1 MVNGECKMVN
11 SLVVLITGANGQLGQ
26 ALQAEVA
33 GFPALTLISSA
44 RSEVDICDTA
54 SIGQAIQRYQPQVI
68 INCAAY
74 TAVDKAE
81 AEPAQ
86 AYRINRDGV
95 ANLAAQAALHNIV
108 LLQLST
114 DYVFSGN
121 QSTPYT
127 ELDTP
132 APKTVY
138 GASKLAGEQ
147 ALLQSGCKGAI
158 IRTSW
163 LYSEFGSNFVKT
175 MLRLAQSGK
184 PLKVVADQYG
194 SPTYARD
201 LAIAILQMAE
211 ATEQPRFNP
220 PQLWHYANNGITSW
234 YDFAGAIFHTAG
246 LECTVEPI
254 QTSAYPTAASRPAF
268 SALASGKIQQ
278 HFNTAVPAW
287 RHSLKL
293 ALSRMLNQAA
303 N

>member
-1 MVNGECKMVN
+1 MK
-11 SLVVLITGANGQLGQ
+11 VLLLGANGQLGQ
-26 ALQAEVA
+26 ALKAEAA
-33 GFPALTLISSA
+33 GFPALALISTG

-54 SIGQAIQRYQPQVI
+54 SIRQAITRYQPQVI

-81 AEPAQ
+81 AEPEQ

-95 ANLAAQAALHNIV
+95 ANLAAQAALYNIV
-108 LLQLST
+108 LLHIST
-114 DYVFSGN
+114 DYVFSGE
-121 QSTPYT
+121 QAHPYT
-127 ELDTP
+127 EQDSP
-132 APKTVY
+132 APKSVY

-175 MLRLAQSGK
+175 MLRLCQCRK

-194 SPTYARD
+194 SPTYASD
-201 LAIAILQMAE
+201 LAAALLQMA
-211 ATEQPRFNP
+211 AAAKQPLFNP

-234 YDFAGAIFHTAG
+234 YDFACAIFHDAG
-246 LECTVEPI
+246 LECQVEPI

-278 HFNTAVPAW
+278 HFNTPVPSW
-287 RHSLKL
+287 RDSLKP
-293 ALSRMLNQAA
+293 ALTRLQSPASHKVTD
-303 N
+303 

>member
-1 MVNGECKMVN
+1 MK
-11 SLVVLITGANGQLGQ
+11 VLLLGANGQLGQ
-26 ALQAEVA
+26 ALKAEAA
-33 GFPALTLISSA
+33 GFPALALISTG

-54 SIGQAIQRYQPQVI
+54 SIRQAITRYQPQVI

-95 ANLAAQAALHNIV
+95 ANLAAQAARHNIA
-108 LLQLST
+108 LLHIST
-114 DYVFSGN
+114 DYVFSGE
-121 QSTPYT
+121 QAHPYT
-127 ELDTP
+127 EQDSP
-132 APKTVY
+132 APKSVY

-147 ALLQSGCKGAI
+147 ELLQSGCKGAI

-175 MLRLAQSGK
+175 MLRLGQCRK
-184 PLKVVADQYG
+184 PLKVVADQCG

-201 LAIAILQMAE
+201 LAAALLQMA
-211 ATEQPRFNP
+211 AAAKQPLFNP
-220 PQLWHYANNGITSW
+220 PQLWHYANTGITSW
-234 YDFAGAIFHTAG
+234 YDFACAIFHTAG

-278 HFNTAVPAW
+278 HFNTPVPSW
-287 RHSLKL
+287 RDSLKP
-293 ALSRMLNQAA
+293 ALTRLQSPASHKVTD
-303 N
+303 

>member
-1 MVNGECKMVN
+1 MTN
-11 SLVVLITGANGQLGQ
+11 SILVLITGANGQLGQ
-26 ALQAEVA
+26 ALQAEAA

-95 ANLAAQAALHNIV
+95 ATLAAQAAAHNIV
-108 LLQLST
+108 LLHIST
-114 DYVFSGN
+114 DYVFAGD
-121 QSTPYT
+121 QAHPYT
-127 ELDTP
+127 ELDIP
-132 APKTVY
+132 APKCVY

-194 SPTYARD
+194 SPTCARD
-201 LAIAILQMAE
+201 LAIAILHMAE
-211 ATEQPRFNP
+211 AAGQPLFNP

-234 YDFAGAIFHTAG
+234 YDFACAIFNTAG
-246 LECTVEPI
+246 LECQVEPI

-278 HFNTAVPAW
+278 YFNTPVPAW
-287 RHSLKL
+287 HDSLKL
-293 ALSRMLNQAA
+293 ALRSARL
-303 N
+303 

>member
-1 MVNGECKMVN
+1 MTN

-26 ALQAEVA
+26 ALQAEAA
-33 GFPALTLISSA
+33 GFPALTLISTA
-44 RSEVDICDTA
+44 RSEVDICNST
-54 SIGQAIQRYQPQVI
+54 SIAQAITRFQPQVI
-68 INCAAY
+68 INCSAY

-95 ANLAAQAALHNIV
+95 SNLAAQAALHNIA
-108 LLQLST
+108 LLHIST
-114 DYVFSGN
+114 DYVFSGE
-121 QSTPYT
+121 QAHPYT
-127 ELDTP
+127 EQDSP
-132 APKTVY
+132 APKSVY

-147 ALLQSGCKGAI
+147 ALLQSGCEGAI

-163 LYSEFGSNFVKT
+163 LYSEFGTNFVKT

-201 LAIAILQMAE
+201 LAYILLRMAAAAE
-211 ATEQPRFNP
+211 PRLFNP

-234 YDFAGAIFHTAG
+234 YDFACAIFHDAG
-246 LECTVEPI
+246 LECQVEPI

-278 HFNTAVPAW
+278 HFNTPVPSW
-287 RHSLKL
+287 RDSLKP
-293 ALSRMLNQAA
+293 ALTRLQSPASHKVTD
-303 N
+303 

>member
-1 MVNGECKMVN
+1 MVN

-26 ALQAEVA
+26 ALQAEA
-33 GFPALTLISSA
+33 AEFPALTLISTG

-54 SIGQAIQRYQPQVI
+54 SIGQAIQRFQPQVI

-95 ANLAAQAALHNIV
+95 ANLAAQAARHNIA
-108 LLQLST
+108 LLHIST
-114 DYVFSGN
+114 DYVFSGE
-121 QSTPYT
+121 QAHPYT
-127 ELDTP
+127 EQDSP
-132 APKTVY
+132 APKSVY

-163 LYSEFGSNFVKT
+163 LYSEFGTNFVKT

-201 LAIAILQMAE
+201 LAYALLHMAAAIK
-211 ATEQPRFNP
+211 QPLFNP
-220 PQLWHYANNGITSW
+220 PQLWHFANTGITSW
-234 YDFAGAIFHTAG
+234 YDFACAIFHDAG

-254 QTSAYPTAASRPAF
+254 QTSAYPTAARRPAF

-278 HFNTAVPAW
+278 HFNTPVPSW
-287 RHSLKL
+287 RDSLKL
-293 ALSRMLNQAA
+293 ALSRLLSQASHKA
-303 N
+303 AD

>member
-1 MVNGECKMVN
+1 MVN

-26 ALQAEVA
+26 ALQAEAA

-54 SIGQAIQRYQPQVI
+54 SIGQAIQRFQPQVI

-95 ANLAAQAALHNIV
+95 SNLAAQAAQHNIA
-108 LLQLST
+108 LLHIST
-114 DYVFSGN
+114 DYVFSGERAH
-121 QSTPYT
+121 PYT
-127 ELDTP
+127 EQDSP
-132 APKTVY
+132 APKSVY

-211 ATEQPRFNP
+211 ATGQPLFNP

-234 YDFAGAIFHTAG
+234 YDFACAIFHDAG

-287 RHSLKL
+287 RHSLTL
-293 ALSRMLNQAA
+293 ALTRLQSQALHQAA
-303 N
+303 D

>member
-1 MVNGECKMVN
+1 MTN
-11 SLVVLITGANGQLGQ
+11 SILVLITGANGQLGQ
-26 ALQAEVA
+26 ALQAEAA
-33 GFPALTLISSA
+33 GFPALTLISTA

-54 SIGQAIQRYQPQVI
+54 SIGQAIQHYQPQVI

-132 APKTVY
+132 APKSVY

-211 ATEQPRFNP
+211 ATEQPLFNP

-234 YDFAGAIFHTAG
+234 YDFAGAIFHIAG

-268 SALASGKIQQ
+268 SALASDKIQQ
-278 HFNTAVPAW
+278 HFNTPVPAW
-287 RHSLKL
+287 RHSLTL
-293 ALSRMLNQAA
+293 ALTRLQSQALHQAA
-303 N
+303 D

>member
-1 MVNGECKMVN
+1 MK
-11 SLVVLITGANGQLGQ
+11 VLLLGANGQLGQ
-26 ALQAEVA
+26 ALKAEAA
-33 GFPALTLISSA
+33 GFPALALISTG

-54 SIGQAIQRYQPQVI
+54 SIRQAITRYQPQVI

-86 AYRINRDGV
+86 AYRINCDGV
-95 ANLAAQAALHNIV
+95 ANLAAQAALYNIV
-108 LLQLST
+108 LLHIST
-114 DYVFSGN
+114 DYVFSGE
-121 QSTPYT
+121 QAHPYT
-127 ELDTP
+127 EQDSP
-132 APKTVY
+132 APKSVY

-175 MLRLAQSGK
+175 MLRLGQCRK

-194 SPTYARD
+194 SPTYASD
-201 LAIAILQMAE
+201 LAAALLQMA
-211 ATEQPRFNP
+211 AAAKQPLFNP

-234 YDFAGAIFHTAG
+234 YDFACAIFHDAG
-246 LECTVEPI
+246 LECQVEPI

-278 HFNTAVPAW
+278 HFNTPVPAW
-287 RHSLKL
+287 RHSLKP
-293 ALSRMLNQAA
+293 ALTRLQSPASHKVTD
-303 N
+303 

>member
-1 MVNGECKMVN
+1 MVN

-26 ALQAEVA
+26 ALQAEAA
-33 GFPALTLISSA
+33 GFPALTLISTG

-54 SIGQAIQRYQPQVI
+54 SIGQAIQRFQPQVI
-68 INCAAY
+68 INCSAY

-95 ANLAAQAALHNIV
+95 SNLAAQAALHNIA
-108 LLQLST
+108 LLHIST
-114 DYVFSGN
+114 DYVFSGE
-121 QSTPYT
+121 QAHPYT
-127 ELDTP
+127 EQDSP
-132 APKTVY
+132 APKSVY

-147 ALLQSGCKGAI
+147 ALLQSGCEGAI

-163 LYSEFGSNFVKT
+163 LYSEFGTNFVKT

-211 ATEQPRFNP
+211 ATEQPLFNP

-254 QTSAYPTAASRPAF
+254 QTSAYPTAARRPAF

-278 HFNTAVPAW
+278 HFNTPVPSW
-287 RHSLKL
+287 RDSLKL
-293 ALSRMLNQAA
+293 ALTQLLSQASHKA
-303 N
+303 AD

>member
-1 MVNGECKMVN
+1 MTN
-11 SLVVLITGANGQLGQ
+11 SILVLITGANGQLGQ
-26 ALQAEVA
+26 ALQAEAA
-33 GFPALTLISSA
+33 GFPALTLISTG

-54 SIGQAIQRYQPQVI
+54 SIGQAIQRFQPQVI

-95 ANLAAQAALHNIV
+95 ANLAAQAALHNLA
-108 LLQLST
+108 LLHIST
-114 DYVFSGN
+114 DYVFSGE
-121 QSTPYT
+121 QAHPYT
-127 ELDTP
+127 EQDTP
-132 APKTVY
+132 APKSVY

-184 PLKVVADQYG
+184 PLKVVADQHG

-211 ATEQPRFNP
+211 ATGQPLFNP

-234 YDFAGAIFHTAG
+234 YDFACAIFHTAG

-268 SALASGKIQQ
+268 SALASDKIQQ

>member
-1 MVNGECKMVN
+1 MK
-11 SLVVLITGANGQLGQ
+11 VLLLGANGQLGQ
-26 ALQAEVA
+26 ALQAEAA
-33 GFPALTLISSA
+33 GFPALALISTG

-54 SIGQAIQRYQPQVI
+54 SIRQAITRYQPQVI

-95 ANLAAQAALHNIV
+95 ANLAAQAALHNIA
-108 LLQLST
+108 LLHIST
-114 DYVFSGN
+114 DYVFSGE
-121 QSTPYT
+121 QAHPYT
-127 ELDTP
+127 EQDSP
-132 APKTVY
+132 APKSVY

-147 ALLQSGCKGAI
+147 ALLQSGCEGAI

-201 LAIAILQMAE
+201 LAYILLQMAL
-211 ATEQPRFNP
+211 AAGARLFNP

-234 YDFAGAIFHTAG
+234 YDFACAIFHDAG
-246 LECTVEPI
+246 LECQVEPI

-278 HFNTAVPAW
+278 HFNTPVPSW
-287 RHSLKL
+287 RDSLKP
-293 ALSRMLNQAA
+293 ALTQLLSQASHKA
-303 N
+303 AD

>member
-1 MVNGECKMVN
+1 MK
-11 SLVVLITGANGQLGQ
+11 VLLLGANGQLGQ
-26 ALQAEVA
+26 ALKAEAA
-33 GFPALTLISSA
+33 GFPALALISTG

-54 SIGQAIQRYQPQVI
+54 SIRQAITRYQPQVI

-86 AYRINRDGV
+86 AYRINCDGV
-95 ANLAAQAALHNIV
+95 ANLAAQAALYNIV
-108 LLQLST
+108 LLHIST
-114 DYVFSGN
+114 DYVFSGE
-121 QSTPYT
+121 QAHPYT
-127 ELDTP
+127 EQDSP
-132 APKTVY
+132 APKSVY

-175 MLRLAQSGK
+175 MLRLGQCRK

-194 SPTYARD
+194 SPTYASD
-201 LAIAILQMAE
+201 LAAALLQMA
-211 ATEQPRFNP
+211 AAAKQPLFNP

-234 YDFAGAIFHTAG
+234 YDFACAIFHDAG
-246 LECTVEPI
+246 LECQVEPI

-278 HFNTAVPAW
+278 HFNTPVPSW
-287 RHSLKL
+287 RDSLKP
-293 ALSRMLNQAA
+293 ALTRLQSPASHKVTD
-303 N
+303 